1 MCNHKILINMKKII
15 LSLVALFVFSNVFSQ
30 GIEFEHG
37 TFSEAL
43 AKAKKENKVVFVDC
57 YTTWCGPCKYLAKN
71 VFTQKEV
78 GDFFNKNFVNVKM
91 DMESEAGKPL
101 MSRYQ
106 VSAFPTLL
114 WLDGDGNI
122 QHKTMGA
129 GDANSLIATATLALD
144 KENNWSALDKRFKKG
159 DRNSE
164 FMQKYI
170 MTSSRAGIDVKEATD
185 AYFSS
190 KKPEELINSGDAEL
204 ITNTVKSTSNP
215 IYHFVL
221 KNKSKFYAVAD
232 KGQVNQFLEYTM
244 MGELGQFARKGDM
257 DAFNLKKQEFIA
269 LDKEVGT
276 KVVAFMDMNMLRRDP
291 DQKKFYQAMADYA
304 IKYDFDNSEN
314 LNRYAWGIAEAKE
327 KLGQELLNTAVKM
340 AKRSVELNANFANID
355 TYAFLLNK
363 VGQKEEAKVQAKKSV
378 ELAPEDQKK
387 DLWAAKFLKGEEN

>member
-1 MCNHKILINMKKII
+1 
-15 LSLVALFVFSNVFSQ
+15 
-30 GIEFEHG
+30 
-37 TFSEAL
+37 
-43 AKAKKENKVVFVDC
+43 
-57 YTTWCGPCKYLAKN
+57 
-71 VFTQKEV
+71 
-78 GDFFNKNFVNVKM
+78 
-91 DMESEAGKPL
+91 MESEAGKPL

-185 AYFSS
+185 TYFSS
-190 KKPEELINSGDAEL
+190 KKPEDLINSGDAEL

-221 KNKSKFYAVAD
+221 KNKTKFYAVAD

-244 MGELGQFARKGDM
+244 MGELGQLARKGDM

-327 KLGQELLNTAVKM
+327 DLGQTLLNTAVKM

-363 VGQKEEAKVQAKKSV
+363 VGQKEEAKVQAEKSV